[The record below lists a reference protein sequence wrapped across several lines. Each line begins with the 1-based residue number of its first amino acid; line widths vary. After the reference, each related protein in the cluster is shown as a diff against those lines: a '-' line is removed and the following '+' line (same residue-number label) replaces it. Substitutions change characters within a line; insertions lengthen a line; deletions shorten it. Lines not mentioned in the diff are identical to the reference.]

1 MKNKS
6 RKKKGAVPKINPLK
20 VLTSIPGLIKGVIG
34 IIVIVLIVFV
44 IKKGFFDS
52 KEGEVT
58 TISQSSIEKILDISE
73 LSTLEYTYNAVAAGY
88 DEDGKTLL
96 YHVAYE
102 GTVSAGIDFDKLKV
116 KVNPDK
122 KEIRITV
129 PEAKILDCSVNEG
142 SLKYIFEKDE
152 YNTATISADAYKVS
166 KEDLKKKANE
176 ETRITELAKENAI
189 SAISGLIEPWVDQ
202 VDDEYTVIII
212 GILLISLLSGCGK
225 SEDKEAAKS
234 TEPDIMQVRSICKLA
249 TVECYYHNVAKSEKP
264 AGTGIWHFGEKD
276 RQFWI
281 EYTGTVKLGIDMS
294 KVQMKVNGTDVTVT
308 IPEAEVQQVNV
319 DDDSYNSDSYIFS
332 EDGINKNEITAEDA
346 TGAVENARN
355 EMIKTAEENTA
366 LLVNAQERAKKMIEN
381 YIMQLGETTGTEYQ
395 ITWKY
400 E

>member
-1 MKNKS
+1 M
-6 RKKKGAVPKINPLK
+6 KKK
-20 VLTSIPGLIKGVIG
+20 
-34 IIVIVLIVFV
+34 II
-44 IKKGFFDS
+44 
-52 KEGEVT
+52 T
-58 TISQSSIEKILDISE
+58 
-73 LSTLEYTYNAVAAGY
+73 LSL
-88 DEDGKTLL
+88 
-96 YHVAYE
+96 
-102 GTVSAGIDFDKLKV
+102 
-116 KVNPDK
+116 
-122 KEIRITV
+122 
-129 PEAKILDCSVNEG
+129 
-142 SLKYIFEKDE
+142 
-152 YNTATISADAYKVS
+152 
-166 KEDLKKKANE
+166 
-176 ETRITELAKENAI
+176 
-189 SAISGLIEPWVDQ
+189 
-202 VDDEYTVIII
+202 I

-400 E
+400 EGESEKTVSKNMTEKINYTGFMQKSDGEFMPQLIR

>member
-1 MKNKS
+1 MD
-6 RKKKGAVPKINPLK
+6 
-20 VLTSIPGLIKGVIG
+20 T
-34 IIVIVLIVFV
+34 
-44 IKKGFFDS
+44 
-52 KEGEVT
+52 
-58 TISQSSIEKILDISE
+58 
-73 LSTLEYTYNAVAAGY
+73 
-88 DEDGKTLL
+88 
-96 YHVAYE
+96 
-102 GTVSAGIDFDKLKV
+102 
-116 KVNPDK
+116 
-122 KEIRITV
+122 
-129 PEAKILDCSVNEG
+129 NE
-142 SLKYIFEKDE
+142 
-152 YNTATISADAYKVS
+152 
-166 KEDLKKKANE
+166 KEDHNPFPDRNPA
-176 ETRITELAKENAI
+176 
-189 SAISGLIEPWVDQ
+189 DQ
-202 VDDEYTVIII
+202 SVKWMRKIRRQR
-212 GILLISLLSGCGK
+212 GS
-225 SEDKEAAKS
+225 KS

-381 YIMQLGETTGTEYQ
+381 YIMQLGETTGTDYQ

>member
-1 MKNKS
+1 M
-6 RKKKGAVPKINPLK
+6 KKK
-20 VLTSIPGLIKGVIG
+20 
-34 IIVIVLIVFV
+34 II
-44 IKKGFFDS
+44 
-52 KEGEVT
+52 T
-58 TISQSSIEKILDISE
+58 
-73 LSTLEYTYNAVAAGY
+73 LSL
-88 DEDGKTLL
+88 
-96 YHVAYE
+96 
-102 GTVSAGIDFDKLKV
+102 
-116 KVNPDK
+116 
-122 KEIRITV
+122 
-129 PEAKILDCSVNEG
+129 
-142 SLKYIFEKDE
+142 
-152 YNTATISADAYKVS
+152 
-166 KEDLKKKANE
+166 
-176 ETRITELAKENAI
+176 
-189 SAISGLIEPWVDQ
+189 
-202 VDDEYTVIII
+202 I

-281 EYTGTVKLGIDMS
+281 EYTGTV
-294 KVQMKVNGTDVTVT
+294 KVNGTDVTVT

>member
-1 MKNKS
+1 M
-6 RKKKGAVPKINPLK
+6 KKK
-20 VLTSIPGLIKGVIG
+20 
-34 IIVIVLIVFV
+34 II
-44 IKKGFFDS
+44 
-52 KEGEVT
+52 T
-58 TISQSSIEKILDISE
+58 
-73 LSTLEYTYNAVAAGY
+73 LSL
-88 DEDGKTLL
+88 
-96 YHVAYE
+96 
-102 GTVSAGIDFDKLKV
+102 
-116 KVNPDK
+116 
-122 KEIRITV
+122 
-129 PEAKILDCSVNEG
+129 
-142 SLKYIFEKDE
+142 
-152 YNTATISADAYKVS
+152 
-166 KEDLKKKANE
+166 
-176 ETRITELAKENAI
+176 
-189 SAISGLIEPWVDQ
+189 
-202 VDDEYTVIII
+202 I

-346 TGAVENARN
+346 TGAVENARK
-355 EMIKTAEENTA
+355 EKIKTAEENTA

>member
-1 MKNKS
+1 MKKT
-6 RKKKGAVPKINPLK
+6 VK
-20 VLTSIPGLIKGVIG
+20 VLAIITMLGLFCSCGAEKNMADITQMQPE
-34 IIVIVLIVFV
+34 L
-44 IKKGFFDS
+44 
-52 KEGEVT
+52 
-58 TISQSSIEKILDISE
+58 SQMKAISE
-73 LSTLEYTYNAVAAGY
+73 L
-88 DEDGKTLL
+88 
-96 YHVAYE
+96 
-102 GTVSAGIDFDKLKV
+102 
-116 KVNPDK
+116 
-122 KEIRITV
+122 
-129 PEAKILDCSVNEG
+129 
-142 SLKYIFEKDE
+142 
-152 YNTATISADAYKVS
+152 AT
-166 KEDLKKKANE
+166 
-176 ETRITELAKENAI
+176 
-189 SAISGLIEPWVDQ
+189 
-202 VDDEYTVIII
+202 
-212 GILLISLLSGCGK
+212 
-225 SEDKEAAKS
+225 
-234 TEPDIMQVRSICKLA
+234 M
-249 TVECYYHNVAKSEKP
+249 ECYYHNVAKSEKP